1 MDKISTTTFSD
12 TYWDATAFAEF
23 LFHCVKETIR
33 RDLREELGF
42 LMIFDQAL
50 RAVMEI
56 VDMPDRRAS
65 LIVQLIIQN
74 HGVLS
79 KGKKESE
86 FPQLTDEEIKEI
98 EAAIGEISG
107 SAESL

>member
-1 MDKISTTTFSD
+1 
-12 TYWDATAFAEF
+12 
-23 LFHCVKETIR
+23 
-33 RDLREELGF
+33 
-42 LMIFDQAL
+42 MIFDQAL